1 MVATQQNPAEHANI
15 ERTHRLLELAM
26 GQNRRHDRVE
36 ARLQTR
42 QWTAD
47 RVEVGGKGFQFAR
60 RRVARLH
67 GL

>member
-1 MVATQQNPAEHANI
+1 MVATQQNPAEHAHV
-15 ERTHRLLELAM
+15 ERTHRLLELAVV
-26 GQNRRHDRVE
+26 QDRRHDRVE

-47 RVEVGGKGFQFAR
+47 RVEVGGKGFQFAS

-67 GL
+67 RL